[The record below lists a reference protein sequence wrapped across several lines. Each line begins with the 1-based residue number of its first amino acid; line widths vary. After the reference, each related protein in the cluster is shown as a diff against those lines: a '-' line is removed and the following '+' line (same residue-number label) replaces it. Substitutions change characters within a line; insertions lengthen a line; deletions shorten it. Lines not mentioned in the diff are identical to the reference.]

1 MKHRKI
7 FSYLTAAILSIAAF
21 AGCSQ
26 DSAREMPLNETAA
39 VNNYIA
45 KESDSTVS
53 GEVTKI
59 VGNRITLALGSISE
73 NEKGGRKKES
83 MSESEVEQSDFKG
96 ERPEMNGE
104 MPDFGGERP
113 EMNGEMPDFGGEKP
127 EMNGEMP
134 DFRGGRKS
142 SSIKKSSEEAEY
154 IIPVGMPVSGLGGR
168 SSDYSGITE
177 GVVITLTINEKGI
190 VCAAEV
196 N

>member
-1 MKHRKI
+1 
-7 FSYLTAAILSIAAF
+7 
-21 AGCSQ
+21 
-26 DSAREMPLNETAA
+26 MPLNEAAA
-39 VNNYIA
+39 VNNYTA

-73 NEKGGRKKES
+73 NEEGKKSDIKGG
-83 MSESEVEQSDFKG
+83 
-96 ERPEMNGE
+96 RPEMNGE

-113 EMNGEMPDFGGEKP
+113 EMNGEMPDFGGERP

-134 DFRGGRKS
+134 DFKGGRKS
-142 SSIKKSSEEAEY
+142 SSIKKSGEEAEY